1 MEGRMRYPVLEV
13 DLEAVRQN
21 AEVMCRLLGE
31 RGIDVAGVIKFSDGD
46 LEIARAYS
54 EGGCKQI
61 ASSRTIHLERIKKA
75 MPQVQTMLIRIPMTG
90 EVEDVVRWCDLS
102 LNSEESV
109 LKLLNEAAGSQGKT
123 HGVVLMQD
131 VGDRRE
137 GIYGREKLLE
147 TALLVEQRLDHL
159 YLAGIG
165 ASFACVSG
173 VLPDWD
179 NLSELAESARQ
190 IEQRIGRKLDIISG
204 GSSISLT
211 LVAAD
216 KPIPPEINHLRIGG
230 AIANPMG
237 IRENRGVIIEGLRE
251 DAFTVAA
258 EIVEV
263 FDKPSAPGG
272 ARKNWSG
279 QVIEFEDL
287 GVRTRAIAAIGSQD
301 IGNALQLVPKTPG
314 VSVVAGSSDH
324 TVLDVTDSGREW
336 KPGDVIRFSAYY
348 MPLLYC
354 FATRHVK
361 VEYK

>member
-1 MEGRMRYPVLEV
+1 MRYPVLEV

-31 RGIDVAGVIKFSDGD
+31 RGIDVA
-46 LEIARAYS
+46 
-54 EGGCKQI
+54 
-61 ASSRTIHLERIKKA
+61 
-75 MPQVQTMLIRIPMTG
+75 
-90 EVEDVVRWCDLS
+90 
-102 LNSEESV
+102 
-109 LKLLNEAAGSQGKT
+109 
-123 HGVVLMQD
+123 
-131 VGDRRE
+131 
-137 GIYGREKLLE
+137 
-147 TALLVEQRLDHL
+147 
-159 YLAGIG
+159 
-165 ASFACVSG
+165 
-173 VLPDWD
+173 
-179 NLSELAESARQ
+179 
-190 IEQRIGRKLDIISG
+190 
-204 GSSISLT
+204 
-211 LVAAD
+211 
-216 KPIPPEINHLRIGG
+216 
-230 AIANPMG
+230 
-237 IRENRGVIIEGLRE
+237 
-251 DAFTVAA
+251 
-258 EIVEV
+258 EV

>member
-1 MEGRMRYPVLEV
+1 M
-13 DLEAVRQN
+13 
-21 AEVMCRLLGE
+21 
-31 RGIDVAGVIKFSDGD
+31 
-46 LEIARAYS
+46 
-54 EGGCKQI
+54 
-61 ASSRTIHLERIKKA
+61 
-75 MPQVQTMLIRIPMTG
+75 
-90 EVEDVVRWCDLS
+90 
-102 LNSEESV
+102 
-109 LKLLNEAAGSQGKT
+109 
-123 HGVVLMQD
+123 
-131 VGDRRE
+131 
-137 GIYGREKLLE
+137 
-147 TALLVEQRLDHL
+147 EQRLDHL

-179 NLSELAESARQ
+179 KLSELAESARQ
-190 IEQRIGRKLDIISG
+190 IEQRIGRKQDIVSG

-216 KPIPPEINHLRIGG
+216 KPIPPKINHLRIGG

-324 TVLDVTDSGREW
+324 TVLDVTDSGRDW

-354 FATRHVK
+354 FATQHVK

>member
-21 AEVMCRLLGE
+21 AEVMSRLLGE
-31 RGIDVAGVIKFSDGD
+31 QGIDVAG
-46 LEIARAYS
+46 
-54 EGGCKQI
+54 
-61 ASSRTIHLERIKKA
+61 
-75 MPQVQTMLIRIPMTG
+75 
-90 EVEDVVRWCDLS
+90 
-102 LNSEESV
+102 
-109 LKLLNEAAGSQGKT
+109 
-123 HGVVLMQD
+123 
-131 VGDRRE
+131 
-137 GIYGREKLLE
+137 
-147 TALLVEQRLDHL
+147 
-159 YLAGIG
+159 
-165 ASFACVSG
+165 
-173 VLPDWD
+173 
-179 NLSELAESARQ
+179 
-190 IEQRIGRKLDIISG
+190 
-204 GSSISLT
+204 
-211 LVAAD
+211 
-216 KPIPPEINHLRIGG
+216 
-230 AIANPMG
+230 
-237 IRENRGVIIEGLRE
+237 
-251 DAFTVAA
+251 
-258 EIVEV
+258 V